1 MTLTETLIEP
11 QHVPLAD
18 LGDGTDDVA
27 AHRHTTRFLE
37 VLAAVTAR
45 VDGAGIDRIAR
56 RLAEVRTAQGRLFLL
71 GVGGGAGNATHAV
84 CDFRNLAGLDASS
97 PTDNAATLTASIN
110 DRGWRNAVAEWLRC
124 SNLGP
129 RDAVMVFSV
138 GGGSEEPPVSVN
150 LVEALRCAREAGAY
164 LCGVVGPDGGET
176 ARLADD
182 CVRVPVVERDFR
194 TTHTE
199 IFQSVVWHLLIT
211 HPALA
216 TIRPRWES
224 LCR

>member
-1 MTLTETLIEP
+1 MTLTETLTEP
-11 QHVPLAD
+11 RSPGAPHPEPSAS
-18 LGDGTDDVA
+18 G
-27 AHRHTTRFLE
+27 HSTRFME
-37 VLAAVTAR
+37 VLAAVASR
-45 VDGAGIDRIAR
+45 VDVAVIDRIAH
-56 RLAEVRTAQGRLFLL
+56 RLAEVREAQGRLFLL

-110 DRGWRNAVAEWLRC
+110 DRGWRNAVAEWLQC
-124 SNLGP
+124 SNIGP

-138 GGGSEEPPVSVN
+138 GGGSEEPAVSVN
-150 LVEALRCAREAGAY
+150 LVEALRRAHQAGAY
-164 LCGVVGPDGGET
+164 LSGVVGPDGGET
-176 ARLADD
+176 ARLAHD
-182 CVRVPVVERDFR
+182 CVRVPVEERDFR

-199 IFQSVVWHLLIT
+199 IFQAVVWHLLIT

-216 TIRPRWES
+216 RTRPRWET